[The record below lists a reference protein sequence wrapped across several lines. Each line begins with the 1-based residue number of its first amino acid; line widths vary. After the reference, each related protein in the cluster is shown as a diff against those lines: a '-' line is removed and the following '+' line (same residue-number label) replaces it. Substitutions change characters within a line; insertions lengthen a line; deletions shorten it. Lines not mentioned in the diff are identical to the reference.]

1 MANPA
6 FSLENAL
13 NKSIEK
19 LFIANDP
26 LDFPPLRR
34 RVPPI
39 APLQLQPLR
48 NPPMS
53 QASPFSKLIHFQV
66 VINGVPKSVA
76 MKIERK
82 SSNPNNWPSLVNPPR
97 LKFDCLLEGNTSNK
111 LWAFQRPWKRTS
123 FQRHRVHLL
132 PAGDRVGKRSKS

>member
-1 MANPA
+1 
-6 FSLENAL
+6 
-13 NKSIEK
+13 
-19 LFIANDP
+19 
-26 LDFPPLRR
+26 
-34 RVPPI
+34 
-39 APLQLQPLR
+39 
-48 NPPMS
+48 MS

-123 FQRHRVHLL
+123 FQRHLGL
-132 PAGDRVGKRSKS
+132 GTSALAGDPDPYPRVFGR